1 LKDVLEPS
9 DDFPNQK
16 AYSVT
21 EEVSKSGYFWTVLHY
36 SSHYG
41 KFEVLEYLIEL
52 MGFNTDKFDIYN
64 MQTIEG
70 KTPLMCAISSKEI
83 DKNQKQRIVKLWF
96 DTNCI
101 DFKLRKKTG

>member
-1 LKDVLEPS
+1 MQDVLEP
-9 DDFPNQK
+9 DPALGDK
-16 AYSVT
+16 KIYSIT

-41 KFEVLEYLIEL
+41 KFQVLEYLIEL
-52 MGFNTDKFDIYN
+52 MSMNPNKFDIFN
-64 MQTIEG
+64 MQTVEG